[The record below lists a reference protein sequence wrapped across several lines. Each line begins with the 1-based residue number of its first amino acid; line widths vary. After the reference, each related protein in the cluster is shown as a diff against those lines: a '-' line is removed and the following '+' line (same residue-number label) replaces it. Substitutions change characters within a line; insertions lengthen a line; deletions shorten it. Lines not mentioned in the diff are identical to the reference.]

1 MYGAYHA
8 VDNFQKLFG
17 KDLEGNKWK
26 WWISFLLKK
35 M

>member
-1 MYGAYHA
+1 MIGAYHA

-26 WWISFLLKK
+26 WYINVSTLV
-35 M
+35 

>member
-1 MYGAYHA
+1 MIGAYHA

-26 WWISFLLKK
+26 W
-35 M
+35 